1 MSRKRIEINPGDRY
15 GMLTIVK
22 ETTPDKYFRK
32 FICRCDCGNE
42 SNVYIQNLRS
52 GLTQS
57 CGCRRDRIVKET
69 NTKHTQEN
77 LIGIKHGIWTIT
89 DTKDVVV
96 KRVVKTIQNVTLK
109 MVTVECE
116 LCGEEKEILF
126 NSLIFKKPAKC
137 ICEKTK
143 SE

>member
-1 MSRKRIEINPGDRY
+1 MSRKRIIVNPGDRY

-32 FICRCDCGNE
+32 FICLCDCGKE
-42 SNVYIQNLRS
+42 RNVYFHNLRS
-52 GLTQS
+52 GFSQS

-69 NTKHTQEN
+69 NTIHTQEN
-77 LIGIKHGIWTIT
+77 LIGVKHGIWTIIKS
-89 DTKDVVV
+89 KDEIV
-96 KRVVKTIQNVTLK
+96 KRVVKTIQTVTLK
-109 MVTVECE
+109 KVIVECE

-137 ICEKTK
+137 LCQKTI
-143 SE
+143 